1 MSALWQRLEG
11 PVGEL
16 RYYVTAGDD
25 DAPRTE
31 TLLVCHEL
39 PHSRGAAA
47 NVGATYPELADRLAE
62 ESGWRVSAATLRG
75 AGESEGEFSP
85 AGWLEDVS
93 FVFDHAIGPDE
104 RGWVVGFG
112 FGGVLALR
120 LAAQDP
126 RVRGVACLGTPAD
139 LSGAITDPTRMLAV
153 CRESGVVRRALSAE
167 GLASWSSQ
175 LADLDPLGAAASL
188 GDRCLL
194 LIHGADDDQVPTA
207 AARAFADVALGPVE
221 LRLVPAAGHWLRA
234 DPRVLA
240 SLIGWLARQH

>member
-25 DAPRTE
+25 DAPAPR

-75 AGESEGEFSP
+75 AGSP
-85 AGWLEDVS
+85 RASSRRRAGWRRVLRLR
-93 FVFDHAIGPDE
+93 HAIGPDE
-104 RGWVVGFG
+104 RRAGSSGSASVGSWPCDWRPRTPACAGW
-112 FGGVLALR
+112 
-120 LAAQDP
+120 
-126 RVRGVACLGTPAD
+126 ACLGTPAD

-153 CRESGVVRRALSAE
+153 CRRKRGGAPGAVGR

-188 GDRCLL
+188 GTVACCSSTAPTTTRSRRRQRGPSPC
-194 LIHGADDDQVPTA
+194 GARPG
-207 AARAFADVALGPVE
+207 RA
-221 LRLVPAAGHWLRA
+221 PASSRPPGTGWR

-240 SLIGWLARQH
+240 SLIGWLERQH